1 MGYQPLEFVELK
13 GLWPWLLLDVRL
25 AWGANGIGLK
35 TLKNSWVCQPLEF
48 VALKGLWP
56 KLHTLRPGSAD
67 IICCIEGAVAKGQ
80 SCTPKVV
87 PGAAPAWLRLRPGSA
102 DIYIYYEFTYISY
115 IDIHMYVYVLFIYI
129 LCT

>member
-1 MGYQPLEFVELK
+1 MALAAAGRKACLVELK

-25 AWGANGIGLK
+25 A
-35 TLKNSWVCQPLEF
+35 C
-48 VALKGLWP
+48 
-56 KLHTLRPGSAD
+56 
-67 IICCIEGAVAKGQ
+67 GQ

-129 LCT
+129 YIMHMTSMCLWFIEYTHKRVIQRIA